1 MAEMSPRIGAL
12 LGLIGGTVLLISG
25 LSGISM
31 ARMYIYGSSDYPI
44 FIMYITSGTTIAWAC
59 IALYGVVKIYR
70 DEEIGKRILLIAGIV
85 GIIATFIPIYF
96 YDTGY
101 DYIQT
106 FYLSSTF
113 IYADLAL
120 IIVGGVLSYALTEKK
135 EKER

>member
-1 MAEMSPRIGAL
+1 MAEKNKMVGAI
-12 LGLIGGTVLLISG
+12 LGLIGGTILLING
-25 LSGISM
+25 LSGIAIS
-31 ARMYIYGSSDYPI
+31 RMMYYIPSGYPS
-44 FIMYITSGTTIAWAC
+44 FIIYITSGTTIAWSC

-70 DEEIGKRILLIAGIV
+70 DEEIGKKILLIAGII

-120 IIVGGVLSYALTEKK
+120 IIVGGVFSYALAEKK